1 MTLVRYFGPRLDDDS
16 AEPTPN
22 ALGSKG
28 FGLDMMVRLGLPVPP
43 GFTVTT
49 TLTAAVRARGGRLD
63 VDERAAITAAL
74 ARLAAS
80 PGDPRRV
87 SVRSAP
93 VRSMPGMLDT
103 VLDLADSE
111 VPDAVERVLASW
123 DRERAR
129 SWREDYGLPDDEVPA
144 VVVQRMVYGDRGGAS
159 GTGVAYSRDPRTGE
173 PRITG
178 EFLSLARGPE
188 LVGGRRGGI
197 SLSIDPLEPDAPSFA
212 RMFPELY
219 ATLCAHVLRLEAHFG
234 EVPNVEFTV
243 EEGTLWFLQTR
254 PATLSLRAAARVT
267 REFVQRGVLAPR
279 DALHRIDPWTLLQR
293 MQRRTDPDDALV
305 AETEGRL
312 LATGLP
318 ASPGHATG
326 VLVLDPDEAV
336 TRAQRGEA
344 VVLARR
350 ESLAEDVAGIRA
362 AEGVLTTAGG
372 LTSHAAVVARSL
384 GRCCITGCT
393 ALELDLQQG
402 VLRTRGPNRRTVPRG
417 AVITL
422 DGTRGRVFEGVV
434 RARTIFNDPD
444 LTDLLRIADAHRT
457 AKVYALVTTAAEI
470 TGAQEFGADGVV
482 YALDRADRDALIA
495 LLDALEPT
503 RETVWETAFPQ
514 VLLPRGVTRAEL
526 AALRPAAEFIAVIPW
541 PDLPGDARL
550 DAEAV
555 LFDQCPTALEPDVAC
570 GVRVGNVRPVE
581 TLRAARAVNVPFV
594 VCPPELV
601 PTARWSLAQ

>member
-1 MTLVRYFGPRLDDDS
+1 MTLVRYFGPRLDVDS
-16 AEPTPN
+16 DEPTPG

-28 FGLDMMVRLGLPVPP
+28 FGLEMMVRLGLPVPP

-49 TLTAAVRARGGRLD
+49 ALTTAVRGRGGRLD
-63 VDERAAITAAL
+63 AGERAAVTAAL

-87 SVRSAP
+87 SVRAAP

-129 SWREDYGLPDDEVPA
+129 RWREDYDLPDEVPA

-188 LVGGRRGGI
+188 LVGGRRGGV
-197 SLSIDPLEPDAPSFA
+197 SLSVDPLEPDAPSFA

-243 EEGTLWFLQTR
+243 EEGALWFLQTR

-279 DALHRIDPWTLLQR
+279 DALRRIDPWTLLQR

-326 VLVLDPDEAV
+326 VLVLDPEEAV

-384 GRCCITGCT
+384 GRCCITGCA

-402 VLRTRGPNRRTVPRG
+402 VLRTRGAVRRAVARG

-434 RARTIFNDPD
+434 RARTMLNDPD

-457 AKVYALVTTAAEI
+457 AKVFALATTAMEV
-470 TGAQEFGADGVV
+470 TGAQELGADGVV

-503 RETVWETAFPQ
+503 REAIWTDSPPHI
-514 VLLPRGVTRAEL
+514 LLPRGVTRAEL
-526 AALRPAAEFIAVIPW
+526 AALRPSAEFLAVIPW

-555 LFDQCPTALEPDVAC
+555 LFDQCPAALEPDVAC

-594 VCPPELV
+594 VCPAELV